1 MLAATPAVRPAV
13 TAELLVSGR
22 VSNRV
27 VCQHPPGA
35 RSAVGEHPHRLADA
49 DATDLPFGYALGG
62 QPVDRD

>member
-1 MLAATPAVRPAV
+1 MMAATPAVRPAV
-13 TAELLVSGR
+13 AAELLVSGR

-62 QPVDRD
+62 QQVDRD